1 MAVVDVRLLGPMRVT
16 VGGQEVDPGPVPQ
29 RKMLAALALDAG
41 KVVPSDELALRL
53 WDGHPP
59 VAAVAALY
67 GYAGRLQR
75 SFAAAGTERVPLR
88 TVEPARGYLLEV
100 DPDRIDA
107 LRLQRYLAAAAR
119 RDGSA
124 DPYWADALDG
134 QPELWSGAALAGLT
148 GAWVA
153 RVRRQLS
160 ELRVRAAMVW
170 ADAMLGAGRAGTVID
185 PLRSLSAQHP
195 LVEPLAAKLVQ
206 ALCDAGKPSDALAQ
220 YTATRRMLAD
230 ELGATPGLELRRL
243 HRAIARGEAGR
254 PGNRA
259 VPATEGTEGT
269 DHRGRS
275 TRRS

>member
-1 MAVVDVRLLGPMRVT
+1 MAVVDVRLLGPMRVS
-16 VGGQEVDPGPVPQ
+16 VDGREVDPGPAPQ

-41 KVVPSDELALRL
+41 KVVPPDELALRL

-75 SFAAAGTERVPLR
+75 SLGSLASERVPLR

-100 DPDRIDA
+100 DPDRVDA
-107 LRLQRYLAAAAR
+107 LRLHRYLTASAR
-119 RDGSA
+119 RDRPA
-124 DPYWADALDG
+124 DPYWADVLDG
-134 QPELWSGAALAGLT
+134 QPELWSGAALTGLT
-148 GAWVA
+148 GVWVT

-170 ADAMLGAGRAGTVID
+170 ADAMLGAGRAGTVIE

-195 LVEPLAAKLVQ
+195 LVEPLAARLVQ

-230 ELGATPGLELRRL
+230 ELGTTPGLELRRL
-243 HRAIARGEAGR
+243 HRAITRGEAGR
-254 PGNRA
+254 PGARC
-259 VPATEGTEGT
+259 VPSTGDA
-269 DHRGRS
+269 DHRH
-275 TRRS
+275 